1 MVMAKIFWKKA
12 NKPISEMSQDER
24 KLFAKEFAQD
34 ALKNLTQ
41 TTISVEIVEKLRSL
55 IDIDASALFEL
66 HKEWSDIYSKE
77 RKKLIDVEYLNAIKI
92 LQKSRKLNREE
103 FIRWSLEY
111 YFLNWLDGVISAPV
125 IMIYDEILN
134 KRSKLIRQGE
144 WVEDFETIYR
154 NISYG
159 EVEQEVVILE
169 TLNLLIKEKAKHYE
183 YQINIRPEVLEKAN
197 ENALEFYLQCLL
209 QGRITSTSDFRSFL
223 PI

>member
-24 KLFAKEFAQD
+24 KLFATEFAQD
-34 ALKNLTQ
+34 AFKNLTQ
-41 TTISVEIVEKLRSL
+41 TSISLEIAEKLRSL
-55 IDIDASALFEL
+55 IDTDASELFEL
-66 HKEWSDIYSKE
+66 HKVWSDIYAKE
-77 RKKLIDVEYLNAIKI
+77 RKKLIDVEYLNAMKI
-92 LQKSRKLNREE
+92 LQESRRLNREE
-103 FIRWSLEY
+103 FIRLSLEY
-111 YFLNWLDGVISAPV
+111 YFLNWLDEVISAPV

-169 TLNLLIKEKAKHYE
+169 TLNQLIKEKAKHYE
-183 YQINIRPEVLEKAN
+183 YQINIRPEILEKAN

-209 QGRITSTSDFRSFL
+209 QGRKTSTSDFRSFL